1 MRILLPVV
9 AAAMTLSGCG
19 SAPTIK
25 FPSGSANRVA
35 INNAPPITAAAVA
48 AAAKPLSISP
58 TVTAAG
64 AAGRAVSKAPVV
76 EPPPMPIPVSTFF
89 VNASETSTLNVLR
102 RWARAARVDFS
113 WESSIDYPV
122 TAGMRE
128 ISTTDLQGAIVQMRK
143 ALEGVEEPLVIF
155 VGDAGLVVS
164 RAARP
169 EPVVAESV
177 AVAGAVEPVT
187 VASTPPAVAA
197 EAAPAAAPSAPKVA
211 EVPETAQP
219 TVLTTE
225 APAAIAPAAASK
237 GRVVKAEKSLRE
249 VVASWTTQEG
259 VELRWDSVRDFPID
273 DNVRG
278 TSYDGDLRHALA
290 LLASKF
296 GALNAPL
303 GIRFLERG
311 TVLRVYDLAEQS

>member
-9 AAAMTLSGCG
+9 AAAMALSACG
-19 SAPTIK
+19 SAPAIK
-25 FPSGSANRVA
+25 YPSGSANRVA
-35 INNAPPITAAAVA
+35 INNAPPMTAAAVA
-48 AAAKPLSISP
+48 AAAKSLPVGTS
-58 TVTAAG
+58 TAAV
-64 AAGRAVSKAPVV
+64 GRPVSKPTVV
-76 EPPPMPIPVSTFF
+76 EPPPTPIPVSSFF
-89 VNASETSTLNVLR
+89 VNASETSTLNVMR

-122 TAGMRE
+122 TAAMRQ
-128 ISTTDLQGAIVQMRK
+128 ISTADLQGALVQMRK
-143 ALEGVEEPLVIF
+143 ALEGVEEPLVIAM
-155 VGDAGLVVS
+155 GDVGLVVS

-169 EPVVAESV
+169 EPVVEETV
-177 AVAGAVEPVT
+177 AAAVAVEPVATAPATSVVT
-187 VASTPPAVAA
+187 VEAPPAVAPNVAKAAPAPDAPQPTVATA
-197 EAAPAAAPSAPKVA
+197 EAPAAAA
-211 EVPETAQP
+211 
-219 TVLTTE
+219 
-225 APAAIAPAAASK
+225 APAAASK

-249 VVASWTTQEG
+249 VVASWTTLEG
-259 VELRWDSVRDFPID
+259 VELRWDSARDFPVD

-278 TSYDGDLRHALA
+278 MTYDGDLRQALA

>member
-9 AAAMTLSGCG
+9 AAAMTLSACG
-19 SAPTIK
+19 SAPAIK
-25 FPSGSANRVA
+25 YPSGSANRVA
-35 INNAPPITAAAVA
+35 INNSPPITAAAVA
-48 AAAKPLSISP
+48 AAAKPLSSGS
-58 TVTAAG
+58 TVTAV
-64 AAGRAVSKAPVV
+64 GRSVSKSTVV
-76 EPPPMPIPVSTFF
+76 EPPPTPIPVSAFF
-89 VNASETSTLNVLR
+89 VNASETSTLNVMR

-122 TAGMRE
+122 TAAMRE

-143 ALEGVEEPLVIF
+143 ALEGVEEPLVIV

-164 RAARP
+164 RAAPP

-177 AVAGAVEPVT
+177 AVAGVAEPVST
-187 VASTPPAVAA
+187 ASTATVVVAEVAPAASPIGAKGAHGPEAA
-197 EAAPAAAPSAPKVA
+197 QPTVVTAEAPAAAAPAAASR
-211 EVPETAQP
+211 
-219 TVLTTE
+219 
-225 APAAIAPAAASK
+225 

-249 VVASWTTQEG
+249 VVASWTSLEG
-259 VELRWDSVRDFPID
+259 VELRWDSARDFPVD

-278 TSYDGDLRHALA
+278 ATYDGDLRHALA